1 MRIAVN
7 TRFLIPK
14 QLEGYG
20 YFTREVFLRIAEMKP
35 EHNFVFFFDRPFDT
49 SINFPGNV
57 QPVIVNP
64 AARHALSFKW
74 WFDVKI
80 ASALRKYKA
89 DVFVSPDGFCSLTTT
104 LPQVLVVHDVAF
116 LHYPK
121 LIAKHHLWFYKR
133 YTPKFLKKAKVIA
146 TVSEFSKED
155 IVRNYKINADKIL
168 NVSSASKETF
178 KPMDW
183 MQKEIVKQEYAD
195 GCEYFIFVGGIHPRK
210 NLMNLLKA
218 FSIFKKWQKTNMK
231 LLVVGRLAWQYN
243 ETLEKL
249 KTFKYRDDVKMLGYL
264 PEDKLARVMA
274 SAYALVFPSFFE
286 GFGVPVLEAMQCSVP
301 VITSDTSSMDEVGG
315 EAALYANPASPEDI
329 AAQMKIIFKDEQLRN
344 KLIEAGQLQ
353 SQKFSWEKTADTM
366 WQCIE
371 KAVSE

>member
-20 YFTREVFLRIAEMKP
+20 YFTREVFFRVAEMNP
-35 EHNFVFFFDRPFDT
+35 SHHFIFFFDRPFDS
-49 SINFPGNV
+49 SIKFPANV

-80 ASALRKYKA
+80 AGALKKYKA
-89 DVFVSPDGFCSLTTT
+89 DVFVSPDGFCSLTTKV
-104 LPQVLVVHDVAF
+104 PQVLVVHDLAF

-121 LIAKHHLWFYKR
+121 LISKHHLWFYKR
-133 YTPKFLKKAKVIA
+133 FTPKFLKKARIIA

-155 IVRNYKINADKIL
+155 IVTTYSVNANKIV
-168 NVSSASKETF
+168 NVSSASKEIF
-178 KPMDW
+178 KPIDW

-195 GCEYFIFVGGIHPRK
+195 GCEYFVFVGGIHPRK

-231 LLVVGRLAWQYN
+231 LLVVGRLAWKYD

-249 KTFKYRDDVKMLGYL
+249 KTFKYRDEVKMLGYL
-264 PEDKLARVMA
+264 PEDKLARVIA

-286 GFGVPVLEAMQCSVP
+286 GFGVPVLEAMQSHVP
-301 VITSDTSSMDEVGG
+301 VITSNVSSMPEICGD
-315 EAALYANPASPEDI
+315 AALYADPASPEDI
-329 AAQMKIIFKDEQLRN
+329 ATQMKMIFKDEQLRT

-353 SQKFSWEKTADTM
+353 SQKFSWDTTAQLM

-371 KAVSE
+371 KAVSG

>member
-20 YFTREVFLRIAEMKP
+20 YFTREVFFRVAEMNP
-35 EHNFVFFFDRPFDT
+35 SHHFIFFFDRPFDS
-49 SINFPGNV
+49 SIKFPANV

-80 ASALRKYKA
+80 AGALKKYKA
-89 DVFVSPDGFCSLTTT
+89 DVFVSPDGFCSLTTKV
-104 LPQVLVVHDVAF
+104 PQVLVVHDLAF
-116 LHYPK
+116 LHHPK

-133 YTPKFLKKAKVIA
+133 FTPKFLKKARVIA

-155 IVRNYKINADKIL
+155 IVTTYNVDANKIV
-168 NVSSASKETF
+168 NVSSASKEIF
-178 KPMDW
+178 KPIDW

-195 GCEYFIFVGGIHPRK
+195 GYEYFVFVGGIHPRK

-231 LLVVGRLAWQYN
+231 LLVVGRLAWKYD

-249 KTFKYRDDVKMLGYL
+249 KTFKYRDEVKMLGYL
-264 PEDKLARVMA
+264 PEDKLARVIA

-286 GFGVPVLEAMQCSVP
+286 GFGVPVLEAMQSHVP
-301 VITSDTSSMDEVGG
+301 VITSNVSSMPEICGD
-315 EAALYANPASPEDI
+315 AALYADPASPEDI
-329 AAQMKIIFKDEQLRN
+329 ATQMKMIFKDEQLRT

-353 SQKFSWEKTADTM
+353 SQKFSWDTTAQLM

-371 KAVSE
+371 KAVSG